1 MSDEWDDLAE
11 RIAGHAQNYLDGLSR
26 LADGEG
32 GDAILPLL
40 LVEVAQVS
48 LAGTQLGAVQ
58 DVILQ
63 GNFEPALSADPDIDP
78 VRTALA
84 TRLGPVDDYAEVF
97 DPYKDT
103 GVTPYRLSDDLAAV
117 AADLIHGLRH
127 YRAGRPLEAL
137 WWWQYSYFNTWGN
150 HAGAAL
156 RALHALVAHT
166 RLDVVEESTV
176 G

>member
-1 MSDEWDDLAE
+1 MSDEWNDLAA
-11 RIAGHAQNYLDGLSR
+11 RVAQHAQNYLDGLTR
-26 LADGEG
+26 LAGGEG

-48 LAGTQLGAVQ
+48 LAGAQLGAAQ

-63 GNFEPALSADPDIDP
+63 GNFEPALSEDPDVDP
-78 VRTALA
+78 LRTALA

-103 GVTPYRLSDDLAAV
+103 VVTPYRLSDDLTAV

-127 YRAGRPLEAL
+127 YHAGRPLEAL

-156 RALHALVAHT
+156 RALHGLVAHT
-166 RLDVVEESTV
+166 RLDVVEEGTV
-176 G
+176 V

>member
-1 MSDEWDDLAE
+1 MSDEWAALAE
-11 RIAGHAQNYLDGLSR
+11 RIAGHAQNYLDGLTR
-26 LADGEG
+26 LAGGEG

-48 LAGTQLGAVQ
+48 LAGTQLGAMQ

-63 GNFEPALSADPDIDP
+63 GNVEPVLSEDPDVDP
-78 VRTALA
+78 LRTALA
-84 TRLGPVDDYAEVF
+84 ARLGPVDDYAEVF

-103 GVTPYRLSDDLAAV
+103 AVTPYRLSDDLAAV
-117 AADLIHGLRH
+117 AADLLHGLRH
-127 YRAGRPLEAL
+127 HRAGRPSEAL

-176 G
+176 V

>member
-1 MSDEWDDLAE
+1 MFDEWRALAD
-11 RIAGHAQNYLDGLSR
+11 RVAGHAQNYLDGLTR
-26 LADGEG
+26 LAGGEG

-48 LAGTQLGAVQ
+48 LAGTQLAAVQ

-63 GNFEPALSADPDIDP
+63 GNFEPALSEDPDADPL
-78 VRTALA
+78 RTALA
-84 TRLGPVDDYAEVF
+84 ARLGPVDDYAEVF

-103 GVTPYRLSDDLAAV
+103 NVTPYRLSDDLTAV

-127 YRAGRPLEAL
+127 YQAGRPLEAL

-156 RALHALVAHT
+156 RALQALVAHT
-166 RLDVVEESTV
+166 RLDVAEEATTV
-176 G
+176 

>member
-1 MSDEWDDLAE
+1 MSDEFDDLAA
-11 RIAGHAQNYLDGLSR
+11 RIAGHAQNYIDGLTR
-26 LADGEG
+26 LAGGEG

-48 LAGTQLGAVQ
+48 LAGTQLGAMQ

-63 GNFEPALSADPDIDP
+63 GNFEPALSEDPDIDP
-78 VRTALA
+78 LRTALA
-84 TRLGPVDDYAEVF
+84 ARLGPVDDYAEVF

-103 GVTPYRLSDDLAAV
+103 VVTPYRLSDDLTAV

-156 RALHALVAHT
+156 RALHGLVAHT
-166 RLDVVEESTV
+166 RLDVVEESTTV
-176 G
+176 

>member
-1 MSDEWDDLAE
+1 MSDEWNDLAA
-11 RIAGHAQNYLDGLSR
+11 RVAGHAQNFIDGLTR
-26 LADGEG
+26 LAGGEG
-32 GDAILPLL
+32 GDATLPLL

-48 LAGTQLGAVQ
+48 LAGTQLGAAQ

-63 GNFEPALSADPDIDP
+63 GNVEPALSEDPDIDP
-78 VRTALA
+78 LRTALA
-84 TRLGPVDDYAEVF
+84 ARLAPVDDYAEVF

-103 GVTPYRLSDDLAAV
+103 VVTPYRLSDDLTAV

-127 YRAGRPLEAL
+127 YQAGRPLEAL

-156 RALHALVAHT
+156 RALQALVAHT
-166 RLDVVEESTV
+166 RLDVVEEGTAV
-176 G
+176 

>member
-1 MSDEWDDLAE
+1 MSDEWNGLAA
-11 RIAGHAQNYLDGLSR
+11 RVAGHAQNYIDGLTR
-26 LADGEG
+26 LAGGEG

-40 LVEVAQVS
+40 LMEVAQVS

-63 GNFEPALSADPDIDP
+63 GNFEPPLGDDPDIDP
-78 VRTALA
+78 LRTTLA
-84 TRLGPVDDYAEVF
+84 VRLGPVDDYAEVF

-103 GVTPYRLSDDLAAV
+103 AVTPYRLSDDLTAV
-117 AADLIHGLRH
+117 AVDLIHGLRH

-166 RLDVVEESTV
+166 RLDVVEESTIV
-176 G
+176 

>member
-1 MSDEWDDLAE
+1 MSDEWNTLAE
-11 RIAGHAQNYLDGLSR
+11 RIAGHAQNYIDGLTR
-26 LADGEG
+26 LAGGEG

-40 LVEVAQVS
+40 LMEVAQVS
-48 LAGTQLGAVQ
+48 AAGTQLGAME
-58 DVILQ
+58 DVILK
-63 GNFEPALSADPDIDP
+63 GNVEPALSEDPDIDP
-78 VRTALA
+78 LRTALA
-84 TRLGPVDDYAEVF
+84 ARLGPVDDYAEVF

-103 GVTPYRLSDDLAAV
+103 AVTPYRLSDDLSAV

-127 YRAGRPLEAL
+127 YWAGRPLEAV

-166 RLDVVEESTV
+166 RLDVVEEHTV
-176 G
+176 V